1 MTCTDVQRTLVKSP
15 PELWA
20 ELSDPDALSR
30 HLAELGEIRIT
41 SVEPESAVRW
51 ETGETTGSIELKP
64 SGWGTKV
71 TLTVTRKTSARPPL
85 SPASQPQ
92 PAPDPAEILRRA
104 GEPETMAARESA
116 PPGEPAL
123 QRGPEPVPE
132 PVTRAPADE
141 GRAPVAEKRAS
152 EPPAD
157 PLPAPVPTR
166 RGFFARLFS
175 WREREAA
182 EQRPL
187 PGDVEAAEASGAGH
201 GRVDEREEPHAQAAP
216 PTALEALRAR
226 FAPAQPPAADAPE
239 PTSEP
244 PEPTPS
250 ATAPAVDAEL
260 PVQAAEPTAPPAED
274 PPQGPAAPA
283 LSAELRAAEEDGAE
297 EVTAAP
303 SEDEVEAVLTRVL
316 DRLGAAHHRPFSRA

>member
-1 MTCTDVQRTLVKSP
+1 
-15 PELWA
+15 
-20 ELSDPDALSR
+20 
-30 HLAELGEIRIT
+30 
-41 SVEPESAVRW
+41 
-51 ETGETTGSIELKP
+51 
-64 SGWGTKV
+64 
-71 TLTVTRKTSARPPL
+71 
-85 SPASQPQ
+85 
-92 PAPDPAEILRRA
+92 
-104 GEPETMAARESA
+104 
-116 PPGEPAL
+116 
-123 QRGPEPVPE
+123 
-132 PVTRAPADE
+132 
-141 GRAPVAEKRAS
+141 
-152 EPPAD
+152 
-157 PLPAPVPTR
+157 VPTR

-187 PGDVEAAEASGAGH
+187 PGDVKAAEASGAGH

-226 FAPAQPPAADAPE
+226 FAPAQAPAADAPE
-239 PTSEP
+239 PTREA

-260 PVQAAEPTAPPAED
+260 PVQPAEPTAPPAED

-283 LSAELRAAEEDGAE
+283 LSAELHAAEEDGAD

>member
-1 MTCTDVQRTLVKSP
+1 MTCTEVQRTLVKSP

-41 SVEPESAVRW
+41 SVEPECAVRW
-51 ETGETTGSIELKP
+51 ETGETTGSIGLKP

-71 TLTVTRKTSARPPL
+71 TLRVTRKTSARPPL

-104 GEPETMAARESA
+104 GEPGTVAPREFA
-116 PPGEPAL
+116 PPPEPAL
-123 QRGPEPVPE
+123 QPGPELVPE
-132 PVTRAPADE
+132 PVSPAPPDE

-166 RGFFARLFS
+166 RGFFARMFW
-175 WREREAA
+175 WREHEAA
-182 EQRPL
+182 EQRSL
-187 PGDVEAAEASGAGH
+187 PGDVEATGAGH
-201 GRVDEREEPHAQAAP
+201 GRADEREEPHAQAAP

-226 FAPAQPPAADAPE
+226 FAPAQAHTAGAPE

-250 ATAPAVDAEL
+250 ETAPAVDAEL
-260 PVQAAEPTAPPAED
+260 PAEAAEPTAPPAED
-274 PPQGPAAPA
+274 PPQEPAAPA